1 LKSNKGNITTSP
13 DANNSTNTTGK
24 GIGAQIQATMR
35 ANKAKGVKLLAD
47 IAKAI
52 VPYVRGS
59 VCLICS
65 GSSKV
70 SATLFDGTNVLI
82 SQANYDALIKSI
94 SDFLVNNK
102 PVAEQC
108 ASGF

>member
-1 LKSNKGNITTSP
+1 LKSITASVSTSN
-13 DANNSTNTTGK
+13 ATNSTSSS
-24 GIGAQIQATMR
+24 GAAIDSQVKATIR
-35 ANKAKGVKLLAD
+35 ANKAKGVKILAD
-47 IAKAI
+47 IARAI
-52 VPYVRGS
+52 VPYIRSS

-108 ASGF
+108 ASEF